1 MTSVCDEITYKLS
14 AYLDNELPDE
24 EKSKVE
30 AHLKACPSCQRSLQ
44 KLKKSSE
51 LIATALSARPAV
63 DFDKAWENIEARIHS
78 RPTIWQ
84 YLRAFMARPGFW
96 IPAGAA
102 GAVGAVAMLLV
113 LCLPIYKSQPPANL
127 SRVESV
133 SSKTG
138 RIMVLQTAKTSQP
151 LIWIMENP
159 PKEKRI

>member
-51 LIATALSARPAV
+51 LIATALSDRPAV

-96 IPAGAA
+96 IPAGA
-102 GAVGAVAMLLV
+102 VGAVAMLLV
-113 LCLPIYKSQPPANL
+113 LCLPIYKSQPSANL
-127 SRVESV
+127 SHVESV

-138 RIMVLQTAKTSQP
+138 RVMVLQTAKTSQP
-151 LIWIMENP
+151 LIWIMESP
-159 PKEKRI
+159 PKEKHI